1 MKMRAHVGRATKRFL
16 AATMSPLQGYGARR
30 SPTQGFALGYRIRA
44 LRAQELRAPTLTPD
58 P

>member
-30 SPTQGFALGYRIRA
+30 SPTQDFALG
-44 LRAQELRAPTLTPD
+44 
-58 P
+58 